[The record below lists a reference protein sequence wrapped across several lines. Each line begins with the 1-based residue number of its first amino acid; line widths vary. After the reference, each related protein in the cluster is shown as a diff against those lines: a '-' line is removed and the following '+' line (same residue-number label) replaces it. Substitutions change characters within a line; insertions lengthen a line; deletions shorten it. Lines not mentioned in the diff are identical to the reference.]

1 MLLSAENISRK
12 FNRTKS
18 GASWFY
24 AVRDT
29 DISLEQGT
37 LTAIFGRSGS
47 GKTTLLNM
55 LGGLLVPSGGAVKYR
70 ETDLYQLDDKALSLF
85 RNRHIGVIPQGRA
98 ALTNLNVLENV
109 IAPALLYEK
118 RGDGLLTRAN
128 ALLKTVGIA
137 TLAEAMPNELSGGE
151 LRRMAIARAL
161 MNAPDVIL
169 ADEPTGDL
177 DDENTDAVLRLLKEQ
192 SERGAAVLIAT
203 HDGAVK
209 NYADIVLKMDDGRL
223 SQC

>member
-109 IAPALLYEK
+109 ISPALIYGK
-118 RGDGLLTRAN
+118 RGDGLFTRAN
-128 ALLKTVGIA
+128 ELLKTVGIA
-137 TLAEAMPNELSGGE
+137 ELAEAMPNELSGGE

-161 MNAPDVIL
+161 MNSPDVIL

-177 DDENTDAVLRLLKEQ
+177 DDENTEAVLRLLKGQ

-203 HDGAVK
+203 HDGEVK

-223 SQC
+223 CFN